1 MTFDRIDSINS
12 CALVRQN
19 SVAVMYDDLV
29 AFLPHLYFILK
40 GITVTLKYSVI
51 SVCFGLIIGTI
62 LAFLKVIDVKIL
74 RFVAHAYTS
83 IFRGTPLLIQLT
95 IIYFGLPGLIGLKL
109 SVFSAGVIA
118 FSLNS
123 GAYVS
128 EIIRAGIE
136 AVDKGQVEAAKALGI
151 SPILRMKDIILPQA
165 FRHIL
170 PALVNELIN
179 LVKESCLISVIGEM
193 DLMRRAQVVS
203 AETFTF
209 FTPMLTA
216 AITYYFMV
224 LIISSFALVLEK
236 RLAI

>member
-1 MTFDRIDSINS
+1 
-12 CALVRQN
+12 
-19 SVAVMYDDLV
+19 
-29 AFLPHLYFILK
+29 
-40 GITVTLKYSVI
+40 VI
-51 SVCFGLIIGTI
+51 SVFLGLAIGTI
-62 LAFLKVIDVKIL
+62 LAFLKVIDLKIL
-74 RFVAHAYTS
+74 RFAAHAYTS

-109 SVFSAGVIA
+109 SVFTAGVIA

-136 AVDKGQVEAAKALGI
+136 SVDRGQVEAAKALGV
-151 SPILRMKDIILPQA
+151 SPVLRMKDIILPQA
-165 FRHIL
+165 FRSIL

-203 AETFTF
+203 AETYTF

-216 AITYYFMV
+216 AATYYVMV
-224 LIISSFALVLEK
+224 LIISSFALLLEK
-236 RLAI
+236 RLAL

>member
-1 MTFDRIDSINS
+1 
-12 CALVRQN
+12 
-19 SVAVMYDDLV
+19 MYNDLV

-40 GITVTLKYSVI
+40 GVTVTLKYSVI

-62 LAFLKVIDVKIL
+62 LAFLKVIDLKIL
-74 RFVAHAYTS
+74 RLAAHAYTS

-95 IIYFGLPGLIGLKL
+95 IIYFGLPGLIDLKL

-136 AVDKGQVEAAKALGI
+136 SVDKGQVEAAKALGI

-165 FRHIL
+165 FRSIL

-203 AETFTF
+203 AETYTF

-216 AITYYFMV
+216 AAAYYLMV
-224 LIISSFALVLEK
+224 LIISSFALLLEK
-236 RLAI
+236 RLAL

>member
-1 MTFDRIDSINS
+1 
-12 CALVRQN
+12 
-19 SVAVMYDDLV
+19 MYDDLV

-40 GITVTLKYSVI
+40 GVTVTLKYSVI

-62 LAFLKVIDVKIL
+62 LAFLKVVDLKIL
-74 RFVAHAYTS
+74 RLAAHAYTS

-109 SVFSAGVIA
+109 TVFSAGVIA

-136 AVDKGQVEAAKALGI
+136 SVDKGQVEAAKALGV

-165 FRHIL
+165 FRRIL
-170 PALVNELIN
+170 PSLVNELIN

-203 AETFTF
+203 AETYTF

-216 AITYYFMV
+216 AAAYYMMV
-224 LIISSFALVLEK
+224 LIISSFALLLEK
-236 RLAI
+236 RIAI

>member
-1 MTFDRIDSINS
+1 
-12 CALVRQN
+12 
-19 SVAVMYDDLV
+19 MYDDLV

-40 GITVTLKYSVI
+40 GVTITLKYSVI
-51 SVCFGLIIGTI
+51 SVFLGLIIGTI
-62 LAFLKVIDVKIL
+62 LAFLKVIDLKIL
-74 RFVAHAYTS
+74 RLAAHAYTS

-109 SVFSAGVIA
+109 SVFAAGIIA

-136 AVDKGQVEAAKALGI
+136 SVDRGQVEAAKALGV
-151 SPILRMKDIILPQA
+151 SPVLRMKDIILPQA
-165 FRHIL
+165 FRSIL

-203 AETFTF
+203 AETYTF

-216 AITYYFMV
+216 AAAYYVMV
-224 LIISSFALVLEK
+224 LIISSFALLLEK
-236 RLAI
+236 RLAL

>member
-1 MTFDRIDSINS
+1 
-12 CALVRQN
+12 
-19 SVAVMYDDLV
+19 MYNDLV

-40 GITVTLKYSVI
+40 GVTVTLKYSVI

-62 LAFLKVIDVKIL
+62 LAFLKVIDLKIL
-74 RFVAHAYTS
+74 RLAAHAYTS

-136 AVDKGQVEAAKALGI
+136 SVDKGQVEAAKALGI

-165 FRHIL
+165 FRSIL
-170 PALVNELIN
+170 PALVNELFN

-203 AETFTF
+203 AETYTF

-216 AITYYFMV
+216 AAAYYLMV
-224 LIISSFALVLEK
+224 LIISSFALLLEK

>member
-1 MTFDRIDSINS
+1 MLWLDKILI
-12 CALVRQN
+12 
-19 SVAVMYDDLV
+19 AVMYNDLV

-51 SVCFGLIIGTI
+51 SVFFGLIIGTI
-62 LAFLKVIDVKIL
+62 LAFCKVIDLKIL
-74 RFVAHAYTS
+74 RLAAHAYTS

-109 SVFSAGVIA
+109 SVFAAGVIA

-136 AVDKGQVEAAKALGI
+136 SVDKGQVEAAKALGI

-165 FRHIL
+165 FRYIL

-179 LVKESCLISVIGEM
+179 LVKESALISVIGEM
-193 DLMRRAQVVS
+193 DLMRRAQVIS
-203 AETFTF
+203 AETYTF

-216 AITYYFMV
+216 AIAYYFMV

>member
-1 MTFDRIDSINS
+1 
-12 CALVRQN
+12 
-19 SVAVMYDDLV
+19 MYDDLV
-29 AFLPHLYFILK
+29 AFLPHLLFILK
-40 GITVTLKYSVI
+40 GVTVTLKYSVI
-51 SVCFGLIIGTI
+51 SVFLGLAIGTI
-62 LAFLKVIDVKIL
+62 LAFLKVIDLKIL
-74 RFVAHAYTS
+74 RFAAHAYTS

-109 SVFSAGVIA
+109 SVFTAGVIA

-136 AVDKGQVEAAKALGI
+136 SVDRGQVEAAKALGV
-151 SPILRMKDIILPQA
+151 SPVLRMKDIILPQA
-165 FRHIL
+165 FRSIL

-203 AETFTF
+203 AETYTF

-216 AITYYFMV
+216 AATYYVMV
-224 LIISSFALVLEK
+224 LIISSFALLLEK
-236 RLAI
+236 RLAL

>member
-1 MTFDRIDSINS
+1 
-12 CALVRQN
+12 
-19 SVAVMYDDLV
+19 MYDDLV
-29 AFLPHLYFILK
+29 AFLPHLLFILK
-40 GITVTLKYSVI
+40 GVTVTLKYSVI
-51 SVCFGLIIGTI
+51 SVFLGLAIGTI
-62 LAFLKVIDVKIL
+62 LAFLKVIDLKIL
-74 RFVAHAYTS
+74 RFAAHAYTS

-109 SVFSAGVIA
+109 SVFTAGVIA

-136 AVDKGQVEAAKALGI
+136 SVDRGQVEAAKALGV
-151 SPILRMKDIILPQA
+151 SPVLRMKDIILPQA
-165 FRHIL
+165 FRSIL

-203 AETFTF
+203 AETYTF

-216 AITYYFMV
+216 AAAYYVMV
-224 LIISSFALVLEK
+224 LIISSFALLLEK
-236 RLAI
+236 RLAL

>member
-1 MTFDRIDSINS
+1 
-12 CALVRQN
+12 
-19 SVAVMYDDLV
+19 MYNDLV

-40 GITVTLKYSVI
+40 GVTVTLKYSVI

-62 LAFLKVIDVKIL
+62 LAFLKVIDLKIL
-74 RFVAHAYTS
+74 RLAAHAYTS

-136 AVDKGQVEAAKALGI
+136 SAKALGI

-165 FRHIL
+165 FRSIL

-203 AETFTF
+203 AETYTF

-216 AITYYFMV
+216 AAAYYLMV
-224 LIISSFALVLEK
+224 LIISSFALLLEK
-236 RLAI
+236 RLSI

>member
-1 MTFDRIDSINS
+1 
-12 CALVRQN
+12 
-19 SVAVMYDDLV
+19 MYDDLV

-40 GITVTLKYSVI
+40 GVTVTLKYSVI
-51 SVCFGLIIGTI
+51 SVFLGLIIGTI
-62 LAFLKVIDVKIL
+62 LACLKVIDVKIL

-95 IIYFGLPGLIGLKL
+95 IIYFGFPGLIGLKL
-109 SVFSAGVIA
+109 SVFAAGVIA

-136 AVDKGQVEAAKALGI
+136 SVDKGQIEAAKALGV

-165 FRHIL
+165 FRSIL

-203 AETFTF
+203 AETYTF

-216 AITYYFMV
+216 AAAYYMMV
-224 LIISSFALVLEK
+224 LIISSFALLLEK
-236 RLAI
+236 RLAL

>member
-1 MTFDRIDSINS
+1 
-12 CALVRQN
+12 
-19 SVAVMYDDLV
+19 MYNDLV

-40 GITVTLKYSVI
+40 GVAVTLKYSVI

-62 LAFLKVIDVKIL
+62 LAFLKVIDLKIL
-74 RFVAHAYTS
+74 RLAAHAYTS

-136 AVDKGQVEAAKALGI
+136 SVDKGQVEAAKALGI

-165 FRHIL
+165 FRSIL

-203 AETFTF
+203 AETYTF

-216 AITYYFMV
+216 AAAYYLMV
-224 LIISSFALVLEK
+224 LIISSFALLLEK